1 MPFGPCKET
10 EQSMSRKRT
19 MLLNAMAF
27 AFCACSSTLGIQKA
41 TGVTMD
47 IQMENNEFAVGEPIA
62 FVLRFRNPSGAAE
75 AVSLGGEGIGNLHIE
90 LSDDRTTRACC
101 PPVRGGVVMEF
112 DAVPIPSCPF
122 LQGVLLDDFTEG
134 NLPPGK
140 YGMTVS
146 VVEQPWLEQIPPPE
160 NTEWVLPKPASAEF
174 RVVAASD
181 EARPAMERRFRRWL
195 KLASGGLR
203 SEAWPSWTARRAVL
217 LSHHPMA
224 WKVQEAWIRTEAWED
239 FEELHALAESLLD
252 SGRDGMVRLLVSR
265 VLENPHVDKA
275 LRGEV
280 LYLLRLRGALDWK
293 DERGALLSP
302 WMDEMRQ
309 AAPLSYS
316 D

>member
-1 MPFGPCKET
+1 M
-10 EQSMSRKRT
+10 
-19 MLLNAMAF
+19 
-27 AFCACSSTLGIQKA
+27 
-41 TGVTMD
+41 TMD
-47 IQMENNEFAVGEPIA
+47 IQMESHEFAVGEPIA
-62 FVLRFRNPSGAAE
+62 FVLRLENAGGTGE
-75 AVSLGGEGIGNLHIE
+75 AVSLGGDGVDNLRIE
-90 LSDDRTTRACC
+90 LCTAGCSRALF
-101 PPVRGGVVMEF
+101 PPSQGGVRMVLH
-112 DAVPIPSCPF
+112 AVPAPAKPVCH
-122 LQGVLLDDFTEG
+122 GVFLDDFVEG
-134 NLPPGK
+134 SLKPGD
-140 YGMTVS
+140 YAMTVS
-146 VVEQPWLEQIPPPE
+146 VVPDPGLEHSEHCLPPG
-160 NTEWVLPKPASAEF
+160 NSVWVLPKPASAEF

-181 EARPAMERRFRRWL
+181 EARPAMERRFRRWW
-195 KLASGGLR
+195 KLATGGLR

-224 WKVQEAWIRTEAWED
+224 WKVQEEWLRTEAWED

-252 SGRDGMVRLLVSR
+252 SGRDGMVRLLVSG